1 MSHEIHRHVFDFP
14 GCVCVTVFEACVC
27 ARVHVESF
35 VQRCWCAVRGR
46 AVNAVTLL
54 QASLEGRK
62 ELKVHFFFSRSWK
75 WLVNCSNLK
84 TTILNLTSTQR
95 PPLSCYREIMENG
108 FVGMATQ
115 IKVWLFMLS
124 RRSNFSGTPFVKC
137 ILGFV
142 VVFIFSV
149 LLCYF

>member
-1 MSHEIHRHVFDFP
+1 
-14 GCVCVTVFEACVC
+14 
-27 ARVHVESF
+27 
-35 VQRCWCAVRGR
+35 
-46 AVNAVTLL
+46 
-54 QASLEGRK
+54 
-62 ELKVHFFFSRSWK
+62 
-75 WLVNCSNLK
+75 
-84 TTILNLTSTQR
+84 
-95 PPLSCYREIMENG
+95 MENG

-149 LLCYF
+149 LLLFLNINNCIS